1 MNLKKIIALI
11 CLFVLSMQV
20 IPVRQIGAMLF
31 NNQITEEIA
40 HSSDCGKKLSVEKES
55 DNYIL
60 SFNHY
65 NISALSLTNNRSIH
79 AHTVL
84 VKLHVEEVQTPP
96 PNLV

>member
-11 CLFVLSMQV
+11 CLFVLSLQV
-20 IPVRQIGAMLF
+20 IPVQQIGGMLF

-40 HSSDCGKKLSVEKES
+40 HSSDCGKKFSVEKES
-55 DNYIL
+55 DNYIIA
-60 SFNHY
+60 FNHY
-65 NISALSLTNNRSIH
+65 NISALSLTNNHGIH

-84 VKLHVEEVQTPP
+84 VKFHVEEVQTPP